1 MTSPVV
7 KGNWYVLPSGKTAEV
22 CRLKVVRLPRQDGD
36 KGPRLATEVTLRFL
50 NDDSEMAPGEFTLS
64 LTFITTYCRRV
75 EVAPA
80 AAA

>member
-1 MTSPVV
+1 MTTPVV
-7 KGNWYVLPSGKTAEV
+7 KGTWYVLPSGKTAEV

-64 LTFITTYCRRV
+64 LSFITLHCKRV

-80 AAA
+80 AA